1 MKLKTYL
8 LIGFLTV
15 FTTAFSQSRLV
26 YVNDLGDDWRIGLA
40 AGIQKFAGTPSGSVS
55 FTETLSPALE
65 LHLSKWL
72 TPAYG
77 LRIGY
82 KGASFSNT
90 YGKSV
95 SFFTLH
101 GECMFNV
108 QNMFDENNTDRFWN
122 CSPYIGTGWAASRGE
137 NKNDGWALH
146 WGVFNTFRVTSY
158 LSASVEFSSFLAD
171 KEFDLRIS
179 GDEGFDKMFALTLG
193 LIYRLNLSE

>member
-40 AGIQKFAGTPSGSVS
+40 AGIQKFSGTPSGSVS

-82 KGASFSNT
+82 KGASFSLFFIYYLFFVSIRKYFRNNYISK
-90 YGKSV
+90 YGIIK
-95 SFFTLH
+95 H
-101 GECMFNV
+101 
-108 QNMFDENNTDRFWN
+108 
-122 CSPYIGTGWAASRGE
+122 YA
-137 NKNDGWALH
+137 
-146 WGVFNTFRVTSY
+146 
-158 LSASVEFSSFLAD
+158 
-171 KEFDLRIS
+171 
-179 GDEGFDKMFALTLG
+179 
-193 LIYRLNLSE
+193 